1 MTTAI
6 DTAMDSAKE
15 ALGSAKHTAKDFAD
29 DAAAAVKGT
38 AGDAAKTTRKVL
50 DYLRGIELDDVL
62 WLVGLRRKR
71 GVLEML
77 ALIGGGVVIGAGAA
91 ILLTPSSGPALRRQ
105 IMNLFQNLGTE
116 AKNEVQEVKNQA
128 MHMADQV
135 KDKAGEIAGEAREK
149 VGEARE
155 KVGEAVHEAAEAVG
169 GAGQT
174 EEGGTDDRKGRRRN
188 NQNMQV
194 S

>member
-50 DYLRGIELDDVL
+50 DYLRGIELDDML

-71 GVLEML
+71 GVFEML

-105 IMNLFQNLGTE
+105 IMKLFQNLGTE
-116 AKNEVQEVKNQA
+116 AKNEVEEVKNQA
-128 MHMADQV
+128 KHMADQV
-135 KDKAGEIAGEAREK
+135 KDKAGEIAGEARDK

-155 KVGEAVHEAAEAVG
+155 KVGEAVHDAAEAVG
-169 GAGQT
+169 GQAEDT
-174 EEGGTDDRKGRRRN
+174 TDDRKGRRRN